1 MALGIWTLQGRMI
14 SHSIISITR
23 RGLRV
28 NDAVSPRCTCGKK
41 SPLALSLCY
50 LTKYLELLTPGVKM
64 TIAHDGKGVEFVGS
78 TCGNPA
84 GTRHF

>member
-28 NDAVSPRCTCGKK
+28 NDAVSPRCT
-41 SPLALSLCY
+41 
-50 LTKYLELLTPGVKM
+50 PGVKM